1 MKIVGLTD
9 KNEYKEDYRRL
20 KAHDERYPGIAEVAK
35 HPAAKRPFIPDVAVD
50 RTDVPEICHRDVE
63 TEEYHSSDSLLRQY
77 ERENKYLKSRLSKA
91 DANCDDLM
99 MAVQQLEEK
108 AKLDAWTSVGRP
120 TDSGSKYLDLII
132 VDDDHPGPYLAIGEV
147 VNMDEHGGTLVN
159 YSPDKKAV
167 RGTIDPET
175 VKAWKPLE
183 VPEEFNSEFLYVL
196 VIYDENRKY
205 VESSIC
211 STMLN
216 ANKKGI
222 DMTHAYPGWTYRIIT
237 EKL

>member
-1 MKIVGLTD
+1 MKIQGLTD
-9 KNEYKEDYRRL
+9 KSEHKGDYKRL
-20 KAHDERYPGIAEVAK
+20 KAHDEKYPGIAEVAK
-35 HPAAKRPFIPDVAVD
+35 HPAAKRPL
-50 RTDVPEICHRDVE
+50 VPEIERGLTDIPEITHRDVE
-63 TEEYHSSDSLLRQY
+63 YEEYHSSDSILRQY
-77 ERENKYLKSRLSKA
+77 ERENKYLRSRLSKA
-91 DANCDDLM
+91 DANCEDLRI
-99 MAVQQLEEK
+99 AVERLEEK

-120 TDSGSKYLDLII
+120 TDTGSKYLNLII

-147 VNMDEHGGTLVN
+147 VNMDEHGGTLVD

-196 VIYDENRKY
+196 VIYDENGKY

-211 STMLN
+211 PTMVE
-216 ANKKGI
+216 AKKKGI
-222 DMTHAYPGWTYRIIT
+222 DMTHAYPGWSYRIIT

>member
-1 MKIVGLTD
+1 MTHWCLQYGRTVNKLW
-9 KNEYKEDYRRL
+9 
-20 KAHDERYPGIAEVAK
+20 
-35 HPAAKRPFIPDVAVD
+35 PFA
-50 RTDVPEICHRDVE
+50 
-63 TEEYHSSDSLLRQY
+63 SDSFTVPGTNV
-77 ERENKYLKSRLSKA
+77 EKT
-91 DANCDDLM
+91 DDG
-99 MAVQQLEEK
+99 Q
-108 AKLDAWTSVGRP
+108 KLFTPGHF
-120 TDSGSKYLDLII
+120 DLII

-196 VIYDENRKY
+196 VIYDENGKY

-211 STMLN
+211 STMVN
-216 ANKKGI
+216 AKKKGI